1 MHCSASFGCTRGSS
15 FFFWRWLYWTR
26 LQIVTIEQFKGGIIM
41 MKRMILAGMAVVFL
55 LALTAPVLLAEES
68 PPPTNPGGCSGPDCK

>member
-1 MHCSASFGCTRGSS
+1 
-15 FFFWRWLYWTR
+15 
-26 LQIVTIEQFKGGIIM
+26 M